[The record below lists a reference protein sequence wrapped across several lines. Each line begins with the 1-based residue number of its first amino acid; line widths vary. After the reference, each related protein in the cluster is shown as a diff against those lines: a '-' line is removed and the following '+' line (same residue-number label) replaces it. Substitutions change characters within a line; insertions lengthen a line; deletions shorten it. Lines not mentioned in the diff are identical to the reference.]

1 MGDKAMAQRS
11 TFYALCLVMISFVS
25 CIKLDHRVSIENQ
38 DPRGQDFF
46 RGPAAVSDS
55 SPVRVITNDGEV
67 LRLLFS
73 KNLPNNL
80 YYRLS
85 LPDGSAPIVKPAR
98 HGELHQ
104 IQVETSGIYRFELY
118 ADIPL
123 VIYEHY
129 VASNRKVM
137 SPVEVWQQDI
147 FVQADRDFTLS
158 AKEIEAIANRH
169 APIVLLH
176 QNEKFIPSSLS
187 YIFNQEDPSTELK
200 QENFKLSFEKK
211 RFILADD
218 DQQSS
223 QQPSSNNSLEFSFED
238 IVPVLAQLGT
248 TDALLD
254 IGTWQ
259 KINSHIQRR
268 YGRPEGATIY
278 YLYFER
284 DRKLYISYYFLYSF
298 DPKNVLFN
306 PLVTHIFD
314 RESYTMVY
322 DLDQSKPDYLVY
334 FSHLPNQTIGM
345 GDEQKKNF
353 KKWKGGKLYLNW
365 HEVPTSGD
373 RPIISIAEGSHAI
386 YPFPGNYGVF
396 PVGAVVKLVEE
407 AGGTSKILVPRG
419 DQYHSISN
427 SYLMSYRLVDMEA
440 GKITS
445 ESWNNMLGFSGK
457 FIDIFS
463 VPFLSRNL
471 NFPPF
476 TEREKDIYNQTSRD
490 TTHHF
495 DTTVVPSSS
504 WGMIKHL
511 QTQLKIFSMP

>member
-1 MGDKAMAQRS
+1 MAQRS
-11 TFYALCLVMISFVS
+11 TFYALCLIILSCVS
-25 CIKLDHRVSIENQ
+25 CIKLDQRVSIERH

-46 RGPAAVSDS
+46 REPAAVSDS
-55 SPVRVITNDGEV
+55 SPVSVITNDGEV
-67 LRLLFS
+67 LRFLFA
-73 KNLPNNL
+73 KNLPDNL

-85 LPDGSAPIVKPAR
+85 FPGGAAPVVKPAQ

-104 IQVETSGIYRFELY
+104 IAIDASGIYRLELF
-118 ADIPL
+118 AEIPI

-129 VASNRKVM
+129 VATNRKATTAL
-137 SPVEVWQQDI
+137 EVWQQDI
-147 FVQADRDFTLS
+147 FVQADRDFTVS
-158 AKEIEAIANRH
+158 AKEIEDIAHRH
-169 APIVLLH
+169 APVVLLH

-187 YIFNQEDPSTELK
+187 YIFNQEDPSAELK
-200 QENFKLSFEKK
+200 QEKFKLSYEKK
-211 RFILADD
+211 RFVLAKDEP
-218 DQQSS
+218 QSS
-223 QQPSSNNSLEFSFED
+223 QQSSSDKSLEFSFED

-268 YGRPEGATIY
+268 YGKPEAATIY
-278 YLYFER
+278 YLYFEK

-322 DLDQSKPDYLVY
+322 DLDQARPDYLVY

-345 GDEQKKNF
+345 GDERKENF

-365 HEVPTSGD
+365 REAPTFGD
-373 RPIISIAEGSHAI
+373 RPIISIAEGSHAV

-396 PVGAVVKLVEE
+396 PVGAVIKLVEE
-407 AGGTSKILVPRG
+407 AGGTNKILVPRG
-419 DQYHSISN
+419 DQYHAIPG

-463 VPFLSRNL
+463 VPFLSGNL

-490 TTHHF
+490 ATHHF
-495 DTTVVPSSS
+495 DTTVVPNSSRE
-504 WGMIKHL
+504 MVKRL
-511 QTQLKIFSMP
+511 QSQLKLFPQR